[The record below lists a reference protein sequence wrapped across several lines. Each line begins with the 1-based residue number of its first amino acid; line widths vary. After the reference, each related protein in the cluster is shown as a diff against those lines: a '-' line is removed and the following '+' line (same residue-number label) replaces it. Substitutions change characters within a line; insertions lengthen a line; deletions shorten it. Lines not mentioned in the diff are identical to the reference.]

1 MSFLRNFW
9 INHDKYEVEIIIK
22 SSNANYHKRV
32 IMDKP
37 DFKTTINRF
46 EYNVRQ
52 EGFFKKPRNPVHHI
66 IDLFRGIRG
75 RYLIIFYEKEPDY
88 VVTPDV
94 TVGPLILER
103 VRTSRILGNALKEL
117 FKESLLGGRGIIFI
131 VIVFVAVAIFVLRTM
146 GYIP

>member
-1 MSFLRNFW
+1 MSFLRTFW
-9 INHDKYEVEIIIK
+9 INRNKYDVEIIVK
-22 SSNANYHKRV
+22 STNANYHKREV
-32 IMDKP
+32 MDKP
-37 DFKTTINRF
+37 DFKITINGF

-52 EGFFKKPRNPVHHI
+52 EGFYKKPRNLGHHL
-66 IDLFRGIRG
+66 IDLFQGGRG
-75 RYLIIFYEKEPDY
+75 RYLMLFYENESDY
-88 VVTPDV
+88 IITPDV

-131 VIVFVAVAIFVLRTM
+131 VIIFVAVAIFVLRTM